1 MAAKI
6 KKGDYVQVISG
17 SLKNGKGKKGE
28 VLRVF
33 TEESRVLVSGINMV
47 KRHVRPSQAEPDGGV
62 KTFEAPIDIS
72 NVAHLDPKD
81 GQPTRVG
88 FKILKDGKKVRI
100 AKRSG
105 EVIDDK

>member
-28 VLRVF
+28 VLQVF
-33 TEESRVLVSGINMV
+33 TRENRVLVAGINMV
-47 KRHVRPSQAEPDGGV
+47 KRHVRPTQEDPEGGV
-62 KTFEAPIDIS
+62 KRFEAPISIS

-81 GQPTRVG
+81 GKPTRVG
-88 FKILKDGKKVRI
+88 FKSLKDGKKVRV

-105 EVIDDK
+105 EVIDD

>member
-6 KKGDYVQVISG
+6 KKGDYVQIISG

-33 TEESRVLVSGINMV
+33 TEQNRVLVAGVNMI
-47 KRHVRPSQAEPDGGV
+47 KRHVRPSQDDPDGGI
-62 KTFEAPIDIS
+62 KTFEAPIAIS

-81 GQPTRVG
+81 GKPVRVG

-105 EVIDDK
+105 EVIDD

>member
-28 VLRVF
+28 VLQVFPNENRVI
-33 TEESRVLVSGINMV
+33 VAGVNLV
-47 KRHVRPSQAEPDGGV
+47 KRHMRPSQSDPEGGI
-62 KTFEAPIDIS
+62 KTFEAPIHIS

-81 GQPTRVG
+81 GKPTRVG
-88 FKILKDGKKVRI
+88 FKTLKNGNKVRV

-105 EVIDDK
+105 EVIDD

>member
-28 VLRVF
+28 VLQVF
-33 TEESRVLVSGINMV
+33 AKENRVLVAGVNMV
-47 KRHVRPSQAEPDGGV
+47 KRHVRPSQEDPDGGI
-62 KTFEAPIDIS
+62 KTFEAPIHVS

-81 GQPTRVG
+81 GKPCRVG
-88 FKILKDGKKVRI
+88 FKTLKDGKKVRVSR
-100 AKRSG
+100 RSG
-105 EVIDDK
+105 EVIDD

>member
-33 TEESRVLVSGINMV
+33 TNENRILVQGINMV
-47 KRHVRPSQAEPDGGV
+47 KRHVKPSQGDPEGGI
-62 KTFEAPIDIS
+62 KTFEAPIAIS

-81 GQPTRVG
+81 GKPTRVG
-88 FKILKDGKKVRI
+88 FKTLKDGKKVRV

-105 EVIDDK
+105 EEIDD